1 MATLP
6 LLESGRVGF
15 TQVRNAVLP
24 EIRVP
29 QIDPIASRQMA
40 QDAGTLSQLLDR
52 MSQSAFGQA
61 GKLQEQA
68 GLEFAA
74 QNPITPA
81 QIEAA
86 KGGNIGPLELG
97 SNMNIFDAAV
107 RKARSLELATHFEAE
122 GKGELV
128 KLLAKMEDPTSGVNA
143 ETVSQKIATMSDG
156 LGKSLAQIDP
166 DAAYK
171 FRASMATYGNTVLK
185 AAYENDLKRA
195 KAVRIAKFDATF
207 DAGVRLLEQAATT
220 DPDNFEAQT
229 QVFREN
235 VLVQSALI
243 GDASIQQ
250 QYSTKLETAVRNAK
264 IQAVSKELQ
273 GDAYMADPVA
283 TWNKINAGDAGN
295 KSAMLKDL
303 QLRDADAVAKIQ
315 QNFMTAVTQRE
326 NLAKAQRDEQKRTDI
341 KEFIPLYDRAVAL
354 PEGSAERRRLTDQI
368 SAIAMRNPDAVPL
381 SVIKDLRE
389 PSKEGNPVAEF
400 NVLRGI
406 FDGTIS
412 NPDQIWN
419 APGLIAKQKV
429 AALKLLNSEERRDQN
444 ELDRGLARLSGIP
457 TVPGQPVVLDPKGEE
472 FKRYMALKGQA
483 QQIQADATKEGKIIS
498 PRQVLNQLTTDLEQ
512 RRNTEE
518 AKAARLA
525 LERMPTLSGNSW
537 ITGPITRENL
547 PALERLAGND
557 PNKKRTVERARNLLN
572 QAEGN

>member
-61 GKLQEQA
+61 AKLQEQA

-207 DAGVRLLEQAATT
+207 DAGV
-220 DPDNFEAQT
+220 
-229 QVFREN
+229 
-235 VLVQSALI
+235 
-243 GDASIQQ
+243 
-250 QYSTKLETAVRNAK
+250 
-264 IQAVSKELQ
+264 
-273 GDAYMADPVA
+273 
-283 TWNKINAGDAGN
+283 
-295 KSAMLKDL
+295 
-303 QLRDADAVAKIQ
+303 
-315 QNFMTAVTQRE
+315 
-326 NLAKAQRDEQKRTDI
+326 
-341 KEFIPLYDRAVAL
+341 
-354 PEGSAERRRLTDQI
+354 
-368 SAIAMRNPDAVPL
+368 
-381 SVIKDLRE
+381 
-389 PSKEGNPVAEF
+389 
-400 NVLRGI
+400 
-406 FDGTIS
+406 
-412 NPDQIWN
+412 
-419 APGLIAKQKV
+419 
-429 AALKLLNSEERRDQN
+429 
-444 ELDRGLARLSGIP
+444 
-457 TVPGQPVVLDPKGEE
+457 
-472 FKRYMALKGQA
+472 
-483 QQIQADATKEGKIIS
+483 
-498 PRQVLNQLTTDLEQ
+498 
-512 RRNTEE
+512 
-518 AKAARLA
+518 
-525 LERMPTLSGNSW
+525 
-537 ITGPITRENL
+537 
-547 PALERLAGND
+547 
-557 PNKKRTVERARNLLN
+557 
-572 QAEGN
+572 

>member
-61 GKLQEQA
+61 AKLQEQA

-220 DPDNFEAQT
+220 DPDNFEAQA

-283 TWNKINAGDAGN
+283 TWNKINAGDVGN